1 MLNIR
6 EVIRRTLKY
15 LVLIIIVGFS
25 VYSIPENKPDYKE
38 LLLITLIAGMT
49 FCILDTLSPSIKI
62 VVSKKEKEN

>member
-15 LVLIIIVGFS
+15 LVLVIVLGFS
-25 VYSIPENKPDYKE
+25 MHSIPKNSLDYKE
-38 LLLITLIAGMT
+38 ILFIVLIAGMT

-62 VVSKKEKEN
+62 VVTKKEAN

>member
-15 LVLIIIVGFS
+15 LVLVIIVGFS

-62 VVSKKEKEN
+62 IVSKKEKEN

>member
-15 LVLIIIVGFS
+15 LVLVIIVGFS

>member
-25 VYSIPENKPDYKE
+25 VYSIPDTKIQNKE
-38 LLLITLIAGMT
+38 LLLISLIAGMT
-49 FCILDTLSPSIKI
+49 FCIVDTLSPSIKI
-62 VVSKKEKEN
+62 VVSKKNN